1 MDSWNQSSWKRS
13 MSINLPV
20 VGLFAQVFLA
30 IFSTRRKRARSRSR
44 SRRRVPLSR
53 GWSARSTGQRGV
65 RHPKISLKMEVIYGD
80 FLKWGYPIAGWF
92 FMDNPMKKWRI
103 WGYHHFR
110 KPYINIYLY
119 IIIYVYI
126 YIYTYVF
133 NIQYISSISLKLYD
147 PRTWI
152 SWWYIWDIQRDNV
165 YIMYMQFLRIATN
178 FYGDILYV
186 DI

>member
-20 VGLFAQVFLA
+20 VGLFSQVFLA

-92 FMDNPMKKWRI
+92 FMDNPFLKWRI

-110 KPYINIYLY
+110 KPYNIYIY
-119 IIIYVYI
+119 NIYNIIIYIYM
-126 YIYTYVF
+126 YIYTC
-133 NIQYISSISLKLYD
+133 IQYSIYLQYITKAISSTD
-147 PRTWI
+147 
-152 SWWYIWDIQRDNV
+152 
-165 YIMYMQFLRIATN
+165 M
-178 FYGDILYV
+178 DILVIYLGHTEG
-186 DI
+186 

>member
-1 MDSWNQSSWKRS
+1 MHVP
-13 MSINLPV
+13 SIYKPSFDGFMKSKFMKTINV
-20 VGLFAQVFLA
+20 HQFASCWSICPSFSCHFFHQTKKSPFQVSV
-30 IFSTRRKRARSRSR
+30 STE
-44 SRRRVPLSR
+44 RVPLSR

-119 IIIYVYI
+119 IIIYIYI
-126 YIYTYVF
+126 YIHMYSIF
-133 NIQYISSISLKLYD
+133 NIS
-147 PRTWI
+147 P
-152 SWWYIWDIQRDNV
+152 V
-165 YIMYMQFLRIATN
+165 YH
-178 FYGDILYV
+178 
-186 DI
+186 